1 MTLVFFMERLQKY
14 LSSCGVASRRKCEEL
29 ILQGKVKV
37 NGVKVTELGYKVTEK
52 DKISV
57 DDIDVIKKEKLYY
70 LLYKPEKTIC
80 SVKDEKNRTTVIDLI
95 DTEEKVFPVGRLDYD
110 TTGLLLITNDG
121 ELTNKLTHP
130 HGHVE
135 KTYYAKIDGIITP
148 TDLKALEN
156 GVVLDGV
163 KTKKSKVKIR
173 KIDKKNQKS
182 YVELTITEG
191 RNHQVKN
198 MFASLGYKVLKL
210 KRTNY
215 AFLDLKGLSIG
226 EYRTLSIKEVKQLY
240 NYVNSHK

>member
-1 MTLVFFMERLQKY
+1 MERLQKY
-14 LSSCGVASRRKCEEL
+14 LSACGVDSRRKCEKL
-29 ILQGKVKV
+29 IEEGKVKV
-37 NGVKVTELGYKVTEK
+37 NGNIITELGFKVKEK
-52 DKISV
+52 DVITV
-57 DDIDVIKKEKLYY
+57 NDVQITRKEKQYY

-80 SVKDEKNRTTVIDLI
+80 SVKDEKGRTTVIDLI
-95 DTEEKVFPVGRLDYD
+95 DTDEKVFPVGRLDYD

-148 TDLKALEN
+148 TEIKTLEN

-163 KTKKSKVKIR
+163 KTKKARAKIKKV
-173 KIDKKNQKS
+173 DKKNQKS

-198 MFASLGYKVLKL
+198 MFASLGHRVLKL

-215 AFLDLKGLSIG
+215 AFLDLRGLSIG
-226 EYRTLSIKEVKQLY
+226 EYRTLSVKEVKQLY